1 MCGGGINLSIIK
13 IPEDDDTLN
22 HAYFYVVVE
31 LVVDVLKNED
41 KKRTHLFQKY
51 QFKYVID
58 LSFINGFRSYVTV
71 IALRFI
77 S

>member
-41 KKRTHLFQKY
+41 KKEHTS
-51 QFKYVID
+51 FK
-58 LSFINGFRSYVTV
+58 T
-71 IALRFI
+71 
-77 S
+77 

>member
-1 MCGGGINLSIIK
+1 M
-13 IPEDDDTLN
+13 IPLN

-51 QFKYVID
+51 QFNPNLYFNPPI
-58 LSFINGFRSYVTV
+58 FNM
-71 IALRFI
+71 LRFTEI
-77 S
+77 YHI